1 MVYIY
6 TYGFVFAR
14 FQMSKF
20 KKNESLNFL
29 WVGKPRSESG
39 KPLGSDLEHVV
50 KMAKKADNPVSFYCL
65 GEHENEYKK
74 ILQKNGVKN
83 VTVVSMDKYLD
94 KIANGKSQFSE
105 QAAKMQD
112 MRNELLIPPRNRII
126 DIVAFKDAFS
136 VFLLATKGGYTLDTN
151 IQLDSTDKKFKFP
164 KNKEFLFPKGFGNVA
179 EVWMMYAPKKSQ
191 EAADVLNNYL
201 KKWDKAQ
208 DIIRNNL
215 KNPPAVYDYHRKIT
229 SLITDSVAIDKEDA
243 YWKNVDWK
251 YELSEDG
258 RVATMPSLPILK
270 NYGNS
275 HKPHF
280 EIQEILTQ
288 NIDNYIKEKNEGS
301 SSLAKTI
308 QGLVTK
314 IDTMII
320 NQVDRVPV
328 EVAQVIVN
336 NLIKFSEILD
346 EIEDDF
352 SENKNV
358 SKNLSSDFI
367 KNLKDARQEIEEYA
381 QKLIDTPLTKMPEYA
396 DNYKSKFDNVINDL
410 RDFEKKANKQQK
422 EQGISN
428 FKDFKKE
435 VQKIRSEPKIEE
447 EIKKNSSEDL
457 STDFSI

>member
-1 MVYIY
+1 
-6 TYGFVFAR
+6 
-14 FQMSKF
+14 MSLF
-20 KKNESLNFL
+20 KKNEGLNFL
-29 WVGKPRSESG
+29 WVGKPRSELG

-74 ILQKNGVKN
+74 ILQNNGVKN

-112 MRNELLIPPRNRII
+112 MRDELLNPPRNRII
-126 DIVAFKDAFS
+126 DKVAYKDAFNL
-136 VFLLATKGGYTLDTN
+136 FLLATKGGYTLDTN

-179 EVWMMYAPKKSQ
+179 EVWMMYAPRKSQ

-201 KKWDKAQ
+201 KNWDKVQ

-215 KNPPAVYDYHRKIT
+215 KNPPAVYDYHRRIT
-229 SLITDSVAIDKEDA
+229 DLVTDSVAIDKEDA

-251 YELSEDG
+251 YDVTDDG
-258 RVATMPSLPILK
+258 SVAKMPSLPILK

-275 HKPHF
+275 HKPHL
-280 EIQEILTQ
+280 EVQEILTQ

-320 NQVDRVPV
+320 NKVDRVPV
-328 EVAQVIVN
+328 EIAQVIVN
-336 NLIKFSEILD
+336 NLIKYSEILD
-346 EIEDDF
+346 EIEHDF
-352 SENKNV
+352 SKNKSV

-381 QKLIDTPLTKMPEYA
+381 QKLIDTPLPKMPEYA
-396 DNYKSKFDNVINDL
+396 DNYKMKFDKLINGL
-410 RDFEKKANKQQK
+410 KDFEKKANTQQN
-422 EQGISN
+422 EQAISK
-428 FKDFKKE
+428 FKDFKTE
-435 VQKIRSEPKIEE
+435 LQKISSEPVIEE
-447 EIKKNSSEDL
+447 KNKKDTSEDWAPNL
-457 STDFSI
+457 SI